1 MKRKMQ
7 EQINKTRKTL
17 EHFQSFQGREMYL
30 FSSCAVSIKSDPSCI
45 SLSVLTFILYSMTQV
60 WILWF
65 TFHYY
70 LVTTLRT
77 ILAHGPG
84 SQHWKLKFDSLGTVY
99 FIHLT
104 ELVFHYYFIVY
115 WRGTQAFVL
124 ILAARMHHQ
133 SYQTRNFFKHLFQ
146 LL

>member
-1 MKRKMQ
+1 M
-7 EQINKTRKTL
+7 EEPFNKTRKAL
-17 EHFQSFQGREMYL
+17 GHFQSFQGCEIYL
-30 FSSCAVSIKSDPSCI
+30 FFFMCDKHKKWPKSVYSLCVNIHVVFHDSSLNSLIHFSLLSCN
-45 SLSVLTFILYSMTQV
+45 Y
-60 WILWF
+60 
-65 TFHYY
+65 
-70 LVTTLRT
+70 LRT

-84 SQHWKLKFDSLGTVY
+84 SQHWKLNFDSLGTVH

-104 ELVFHYYFIVY
+104 ELVFYYYFAVY